1 MYVYTYDILYIYLNI
16 YIYICVCGCVFI
28 ALFHSCHVH
37 MVHLTSYPHVSLRL
51 PAASPVDSSSRE
63 QAAAAEFAREE
74 NGCRP
79 PPHPHGIHWHI
90 HKHTAY
96 ICTYTYCI
104 RMYIP
109 RICMYVNRMYTY
121 GYTHTCITLYI
132 SIYTKGPSPS
142 RGGPTDTGPYVYII
156 YIIDI
161 YIYTVLY
168 TVIDM

>member
-1 MYVYTYDILYIYLNI
+1 M
-16 YIYICVCGCVFI
+16 CGCVFI

-156 YIIDI
+156 YIYIIDI
-161 YIYTVLY
+161 YIYIY
-168 TVIDM
+168 IQYYIQ